1 MLSFLDPVRGL
12 NAVSVLLR
20 LVIAVL
26 CGTVIGL
33 ERSMKNRPAGFR
45 THILVC
51 LGAALASMTG
61 LYFVLEL
68 RLPADVSRISG
79 QVITGL
85 GFIGAG
91 AIVITKKLAIKGLTT
106 SAGLWACGIIGL
118 AIGSGYYELGVIG
131 TVLVLLAETWFAVI
145 GGSIIKKNPEYI
157 LEVCYDEKTSLDNVL
172 RFCKDNHMDITSLK
186 IHTRDELDQDEQGRY
201 IADVSLRGNTGCDTL
216 LTHIRRMP
224 GIISAIGM

>member
-1 MLSFLDPVRGL
+1 MLSFLDPVRGMDP
-12 NAVSVLLR
+12 VSVLLR
-20 LVIAVL
+20 LVLSVL

-51 LGAALASMTG
+51 LGAAMAAMTG
-61 LYFVLEL
+61 LYLVLEMQ
-68 RLPADVSRISG
+68 LPADVSRISA
-79 QVITGL
+79 QVISGL

-106 SAGLWACGIIGL
+106 SAGLWTCGIIGL
-118 AIGSGYYELGVIG
+118 ALGSGYYELGVIG
-131 TVLVLLAETWFAVI
+131 TLLVLLAETWFAVL

-172 RFCKDNHMDITSLK
+172 RFCKDSHMAIINLK
-186 IHTRDELDQDEQGRY
+186 IHTREETDEEKRGRY
-201 IADVSLRGNTGCDTL
+201 IADVSLRGNTSCETL
-216 LTHIRRMP
+216 LTQIRRMS

>member
-1 MLSFLDPVRGL
+1 MIDWLDSLREFNFGT
-12 NAVSVLLR
+12 AMLR
-20 LVIAVL
+20 LVLAMAA
-26 CGTVIGL
+26 GGVIGYG
-33 ERSMKNRPAGFR
+33 RSKKQRPAGFR

-157 LEVCYDEKTSLDNVL
+157 LEVCYDEKTSLDNAL

-201 IADVSLRGNTGCDTL
+201 IADVSLRGNTSCETL
-216 LTHIRRMP
+216 LTQIRRMS
-224 GIISAIGM
+224 GIISVIGM